1 MLCPTKNGVYQLY
14 SIVQVLVFC
23 VIAPCLMTVFGILA
37 IYNTKQVRIQPVHMT
52 HHRRTDRQL
61 GFMLLI
67 QVSTFIVLNSP
78 VCVVYIMISF

>member
-1 MLCPTKNGVYQLY
+1 MYYQLY
-14 SIVQVLVFC
+14 SIVQVLFFC
-23 VIAPCLMTVFGILA
+23 VIAPCLMTVFCILA
-37 IYNTKQVRIQPVHMT
+37 IYNTKQVRIQPVHMK